1 MRGAAKHF
9 NTLADVENS
18 MAVDK
23 EGTKPLLRRLKEG
36 RFIWVDLGP
45 LAAGASGLTDDTH
58 KVMDVGG
65 MDAGGAEQERATKP
79 HQFALREDPNGWLFR
94 LGLTVEKIDAYLEA

>member
-18 MAVDK
+18 MVVDK

-36 RFIWVDLGP
+36 RFVWVDLGP

-58 KVMDVGG
+58 KVMNVGG
-65 MDAGGAEQERATKP
+65 MDVAAQGRTIEP
-79 HQFALREDPNGWLFR
+79 HQFELREDPNAWLFR

>member
-18 MAVDK
+18 MVVDK

-36 RFIWVDLGP
+36 RFVWVDLGP

-58 KVMDVGG
+58 KVMNVGG
-65 MDAGGAEQERATKP
+65 MDVAAQGCTIEP
-79 HQFALREDPNGWLFR
+79 HQFELREDPNAWLFR

>member
-18 MAVDK
+18 MVVDK
-23 EGTKPLLRRLKEG
+23 EGTKSMLRRLKEG
-36 RFIWVDLGP
+36 RFVWVDLGP

-58 KVMDVGG
+58 KVMNVGG
-65 MDAGGAEQERATKP
+65 MDAAAQGRATEP
-79 HQFALREDPNGWLFR
+79 HQFELREDPNAWLFR